1 MSTTSSVSSSSSGLN
16 LASILA
22 AGDLATTGSS
32 TASATTAS
40 SAQTVTGLASGM
52 DWSTVITE
60 LADAERAPETKWKAD
75 QTTLATQKNAF
86 TTIATDLAT
95 LQTDLKSLTSSS
107 LWKGTASTASNA
119 SVATVASTSGAATGS
134 NTFEITQLATAAK
147 ITGNSNVSTSLAS
160 SNKVSNVIIGTA
172 GFPTAVTAGRFTV
185 NGKPVT
191 VATTDSLQDVFDAI
205 ASATDQAVTA
215 SYDATT
221 DEITLTGSSPITLGS
236 TTDTSNF
243 LQAAKLYNNSS
254 DSVSSS
260 SALGRVN
267 TTVTMTGAD
276 LATAITTNGNAT
288 GKFTINGVSIS
299 YDASSDSIQNV
310 LDNINSSAAGVTAAY
325 DTVNN
330 RFTLTNS
337 STGDVGISMKDVT
350 GNFLAATGLAGGT
363 LTRGQNL
370 LYTLNGG
377 TQQLVSQSNTITDD
391 SSGIT
396 GLSVTALSTGSVTAT
411 VGRDTSSITTAI
423 KQFITDYNTVQSFI
437 TTKQAN
443 TTATD
448 GTVTAGTLNGDQTA
462 SSIVSNLRSL
472 SYVAGSGLT
481 SDIKTLGS
489 LGIDSNGQNNTL
501 TLSDSS
507 TLDDALTSN
516 LSAVESFFSDT
527 TNGVAAKLNN
537 YITNLTGTNGDLTNH
552 QASLTQQYGNIG
564 TQITNLET
572 KITSDKTKW
581 TSEFTAM
588 DVAESK
594 TSQELTYLS
603 QQVSNGSL

>member
-1 MSTTSSVSSSSSGLN
+1 
-16 LASILA
+16 
-22 AGDLATTGSS
+22 
-32 TASATTAS
+32 
-40 SAQTVTGLASGM
+40 M

-75 QTTLATQKNAF
+75 QATLATQKNAF

-95 LQTDLKSLTSSS
+95 LQTDLTSLASSS
-107 LWKGTASTASNA
+107 LWKGTSSTSSNA
-119 SVATVASTSGAATGS
+119 SVATVASTSGASTGA
-134 NTFEITQLATAAK
+134 NTFDITQLATAAK
-147 ITGNSNVSTSLAS
+147 IKGTGNISTSLAAS
-160 SNKVSNVIIGTA
+160 GKVSNVTIGTA
-172 GFPTAVTAGRFTV
+172 GFPTAVTAGTFTV
-185 NGKPVT
+185 NGKQVT
-191 VATTDSLQDVFDAI
+191 VATTDSLQNVFDAI

-221 DEITLTGSSPITLGS
+221 DQITLTGSSAITLGS
-236 TTDTSNF
+236 ATDTSNF

-254 DSVSSS
+254 DTVSSS

-276 LATAITTNGNAT
+276 LTTAISTGGNAM

-299 YDASSDSIQNV
+299 YDANSDSIQNV
-310 LDNINSSAAGVTAAY
+310 LDDINSSTAGVTAAY

-330 RFTLTNS
+330 RFTLTNN
-337 STGDVGISMKDVT
+337 STGNVGISLADVT
-350 GNFLAATGLAGGT
+350 GNFLAATGLSAGT
-363 LTRGQNL
+363 LTSGKNL

-396 GLSVTALSTGSVTAT
+396 GLSVTAQSTGSVTAT
-411 VGRDTSSITTAI
+411 VSRDTSSITAAI
-423 KQFITDYNTVQSFI
+423 KQFVTDYNTVQSFI
-437 TTKQAN
+437 TTAQVN
-443 TTATD
+443 VTGTD
-448 GTVTAGTLNGDQTA
+448 GKVTAGTLNGDQTA
-462 SSIVSNLRSL
+462 NSIVSNLRSL
-472 SYVAGSGLT
+472 SFVAGSGLT
-481 SDIKTLGS
+481 SAIKTLGS

-501 TLSDSS
+501 TLSDAS
-507 TLDDALTSN
+507 TLDDALASN
-516 LSAVESFFSDT
+516 FSAVESFFSDT
-527 TNGVAAKLNN
+527 TNGVATKLNA

-572 KITSDKTKW
+572 KITSDKAHW

-588 DVAESK
+588 ETAEAK